1 MHSSPS
7 HDLQPIAPA
16 MNTLPPSTQHP
27 SLPSSSSASE
37 NNTPIPSGSADPKK
51 KPSAKR
57 KRTGDTA
64 SDSPDGSGTHPRTR
78 DGPKKKK
85 ANRACFHC
93 QKAHLTCD
101 DSRPCQRCIK
111 RGMADNCTEGHRK
124 KAKYLLDDEELEALK
139 RAKSGE
145 GSAKGVE
152 GTQPQ
157 RLSQPPPPP
166 PEQAVPPTQYI
177 SPEAMFPAYQAPG
190 SFGIP
195 AEAANLEYSILSAIL
210 GGSPDSGSG
219 GSPATAHATQA
230 GPSTS
235 YAPTQSSGLASAAW
249 PASEPVPGQYAAPG
263 QPAGAQGYAGAGVGG
278 AGAQGY
284 GEQQPPLAIQP
295 SDTTLSAAPEYI
307 APAATTG
314 YAPAGAGYAAQTG
327 QGQGGG
333 AQPYVE
339 YVADQSQAQ
348 AQGAGAGAVGA
359 PAGGAAG
366 AGNVYGAGSPP
377 SSFLS
382 RPRRNP
388 SSPLASRMVPSWATG
403 TSGLS
408 LSTPNGAEGAV
419 QSVYKSVTK
428 GYDYTQGYHFL
439 MKHISRRFEKNDI
452 LRIVRALAIVR
463 PSFIA
468 LQMPMSEEDEVF
480 VEKCFQR
487 SLIEL
492 DKLVSFSGTPT
503 VAWRRTGEIC
513 LVGPEFCMLTGWE
526 KEELVGRRKY
536 IYELFENQSV
546 VEYWENF
553 ANHAFENT
561 TQSVY
566 SHCVLLKPSGAP
578 VPCTFCFS
586 IRRDIMDLP
595 SLVIGQWLPLL

>member
-101 DSRPCQRCIK
+101 DS
-111 RGMADNCTEGHRK
+111 
-124 KAKYLLDDEELEALK
+124 
-139 RAKSGE
+139 
-145 GSAKGVE
+145 
-152 GTQPQ
+152 Q

-249 PASEPVPGQYAAPG
+249 PASEPVSGQYPAPG

-388 SSPLASRMVPSWATG
+388 SSPVASRMVPSWATG

-536 IYELFENQSV
+536 IYEATDASAPAQLFENQSV